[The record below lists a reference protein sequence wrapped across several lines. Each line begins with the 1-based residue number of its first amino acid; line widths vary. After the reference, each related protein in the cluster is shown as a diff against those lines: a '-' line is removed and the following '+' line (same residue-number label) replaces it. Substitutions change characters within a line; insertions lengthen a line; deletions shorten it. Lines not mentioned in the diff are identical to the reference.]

1 MNILTPCIVFNFNIK
16 PTKFLALVI
25 SLISICLTLAGCAS
39 RKVSRELTQVEL
51 IKNINPKREYLKV
64 HLKSGNLYVLHSW
77 KINESTNT
85 ITGLG
90 NYLDFNR
97 RILESRGAAMDNKK
111 ISGDFQRFEI
121 PFNEIVVVETNDKG
135 NNPGVAAMV
144 ITGLAT
150 VPIAIY
156 CLTNP
161 KACFGS
167 CPTFYVYKDSLDKLV
182 AEGFS
187 SSISKS
193 LEEKDID
200 LIDFQMNE
208 GVPLKIIVKNE
219 ALETHMIRSI
229 NLVAC
234 EKTVGSRILREV
246 GGDFYE
252 INNLNSPLKAEYR
265 STSIL
270 KEIKEKDQIE
280 WYSLADSVNL
290 AKKED
295 IFLEFENPGKEFG
308 LVIDKRQSL
317 MTTYLFY
324 HSLSLMGRATSY
336 YISQMET
343 RSQWLKKRITRTYDL
358 LGGIEVSVL
367 DFNNRWTPVR
377 TVREAGPI
385 VSDVHLVS
393 LPENN
398 FKIIKVR
405 LRMAQGL
412 WRINMVNLAVINK
425 KVIPQRIAPDEVSK
439 GGVENQEALKKLLN
453 GNEYLVT
460 YPGDVLQI
468 NYPGTYRKDY
478 EYFIESQGYYIEW
491 MREEWLKDED
501 LNAVNKILLN
511 PSGYLKKM
519 APYYKAQ
526 EPEMEKVFWNSRYT
540 KLEN

>member
-1 MNILTPCIVFNFNIK
+1 MASIPSLTPIK
-16 PTKFLALVI
+16 FWVLVI
-25 SLISICLTLAGCAS
+25 SLISIWLTLAGCAS

-51 IKNINPKREYLKV
+51 TKNINPKREYLKV

-97 RILESRGAAMDNKK
+97 RILESRGSAMDNKK
-111 ISGDFQRFEI
+111 ISGDFQHFKI
-121 PFNEIVVVETNDKG
+121 PFKEIVVVETNDKG
-135 NNPGVAAMV
+135 NNPGVAAIV

-150 VPIAIY
+150 VPIAVY

-167 CPTFYVYKDSLDKLV
+167 CPTFYVHKDSLNKLV

-208 GVPLKIIVKNE
+208 GAPLQITVKNE

-229 NLVAC
+229 NLFAC
-234 EKTVGSRILREV
+234 KKTPGSRVLQEA
-246 GGDFYE
+246 GGDFYQVSS
-252 INNLNSPLKAEYR
+252 IKSPIKADYK
-265 STSIL
+265 SASIL
-270 KEIKEKDQIE
+270 KEIETKDQIE
-280 WYSLADSVNL
+280 WYSLADSANL

-367 DFNNRWTPVR
+367 DRNNRWTPVR

-398 FKIIKVR
+398 FKTIKVR

-425 KVIPQRIAPDEVSK
+425 KIIPQRIAPDEVLE
-439 GGVENQEALKKLLN
+439 GAVRNQEALEKLLSE
-453 GNEYLVT
+453 NEYLVT

-468 NYPGTYRKDY
+468 NYPGTCRMDH

-491 MREEWLKDED
+491 IREEWLKSED
-501 LNAVNKILLN
+501 LKAVNRILLN

-526 EPEMEKVFWNSRYT
+526 EPEMEKIFWNSRYT
-540 KLEN
+540 TLEN